1 MHNNCEKFLG
11 LTDDLYAG
19 GNYFMYSENYLA
31 GNTYVKSV
39 STLMKTT
46 EESNIHLLIRT
57 MFNEAKGHG
66 AKMLEVRGTSVMNQ
80 NLFNSIIAKRL
91 GFTFE
96 KLSESSFKLTAPIR

>member
-1 MHNNCEKFLG
+1 MQEG
-11 LTDDLYAG
+11 II
-19 GNYFMYSENYLA
+19 MYSENYLA

-80 NLFNSIIAKRL
+80 DLFNPIIAKRL